1 MVALQA
7 GVFQP
12 KLVHVRAA
20 ADGRQQVAEML
31 GVLVAVGV
39 LAGDGQAIALLLD
52 LDHLGFEA
60 HVQFVGHGA
69 AGHVQHLR
77 IAELRHAA
85 ATAEDGHAHAE
96 AVQRLPQFQSDHAG
110 AGHGH
115 GFRQVIP
122 VKHLVAADHART
134 GRAPFVRHDGRGAGG
149 NHEALGLDQRVVVDL
164 QLRGLRKRAWPWSLS
179 SAG

>member
-1 MVALQA
+1 LHRLFVVDRNAVMVALQA

-12 KLVHVRAA
+12 KLVHIRAA

-69 AGHVQHLR
+69 ARHVQHLR

-96 AVQRLPQFQSDHAG
+96 RCSACPSSSP
-110 AGHGH
+110 
-115 GFRQVIP
+115 ITP
-122 VKHLVAADHART
+122 VPATATDSGK
-134 GRAPFVRHDGRGAGG
+134 
-149 NHEALGLDQRVVVDL
+149 
-164 QLRGLRKRAWPWSLS
+164 S
-179 SAG
+179 SQ